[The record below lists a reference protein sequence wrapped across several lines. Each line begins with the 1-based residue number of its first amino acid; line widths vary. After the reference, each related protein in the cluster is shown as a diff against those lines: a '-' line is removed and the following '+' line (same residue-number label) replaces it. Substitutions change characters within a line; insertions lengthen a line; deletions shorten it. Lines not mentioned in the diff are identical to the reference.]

1 MRSNMKS
8 GGFRIRLVKAKD
20 HGFVYQTFQVV
31 GYLAGARIRKK
42 FKSREAALGELH
54 RLEVEATNAV
64 SDTRAINT
72 RLTVRQISAAETL
85 FSLTP
90 DPLAAVQWYLA
101 NFRPA
106 LAEMPIETARD
117 AFISERT
124 PHISTSALRDYV
136 RTLKGLCGMYPARA
150 VHAFTATEVE
160 TFLKAKASG
169 PKRHNN
175 MRGDLHAFFNFCM
188 SPARKWASGNPV
200 VGTTKFKIARGIP
213 EIISAEKAAAVMEYV
228 ESHKGGDRCDH
239 PAGFL
244 APYFAL
250 CLFAGIRPSVSGG
263 EISRLGTSPDLERL
277 IDTKLGV
284 IRITPEISK
293 VGAVRQVKIQ
303 PNLAAWLARYP
314 VKDFPIMVP
323 NMLEKVSHVR
333 KRFALTDDV
342 LRHTF
347 ISAHVNR
354 FQSLGAAA
362 LEAGNSEAMI
372 RKHYLNM
379 MSDAD
384 ADAFWGILPKNC
396 GK

>member
-1 MRSNMKS
+1 MKH
-8 GGFRIRLVKAKD
+8 GEFRIRSIKAKD

-31 GYLAGARIRKK
+31 GYLNGERVRRK
-42 FKSREAALGELH
+42 FKSREAAVGEVS
-54 RLEVEATNAV
+54 RLEVEAANAA
-64 SDTRAINT
+64 SGTRAVNT
-72 RLTVRQISAAETL
+72 RLTVAQVATAETL

-90 DPLAAVQWYLA
+90 DPFAAVQWYLV
-101 NFRPA
+101 NYRPA
-106 LAEMPIETARD
+106 VAEMPVETARD
-117 AFISERT
+117 AFLADRT

-136 RTLKGLCGMYPARA
+136 RTLKGLCALYPARA
-150 VHAFTATEVE
+150 VHAFTATEIE
-160 TFLKAKASG
+160 AFLKAKASG

-175 MRGDLHAFFNFCM
+175 MRSDLHAFFNFCM
-188 SPARKWASGNPV
+188 SVSRKWIRENPV
-200 VGTTKFKIARGIP
+200 AGTTKFKIARGIP
-213 EIISAEKAAAVMEYV
+213 EIITAEKAAALMEYV
-228 ESHKGGDRCDH
+228 ESYKCGDRCDH

-250 CLFAGIRPSVSGG
+250 CLFGGIRPSVSDG
-263 EISRLGTSPDLERL
+263 EIRKLSDSADVDRL
-277 IDTKLGV
+277 IDTRLGV
-284 IRITPEISK
+284 VRITPEISK
-293 VGAVRQVKIQ
+293 VGAIRQVKIR

-314 VKDFPIMVP
+314 VKDFPIIVP

-342 LRHTF
+342 LRHTY
-347 ISAHVNR
+347 ISAHVAK

-384 ADAFWGILPKNC
+384 AEAFWGIFPKIS
-396 GK
+396 GI

>member
-1 MRSNMKS
+1 MEASVKH
-8 GGFRIRLVKAKD
+8 GGFRIRAIKARD
-20 HGFVYQTFQVV
+20 HGISYQTFQVV
-31 GYLAGARIRKK
+31 GYLNGERVRRK
-42 FKSREAALGELH
+42 FKSREAAFGEVS
-54 RLEVEATNAV
+54 RLEVEAANAA
-64 SDTRAINT
+64 SGTRAVNT
-72 RLTVRQISAAETL
+72 RLSVAQVATAEAL

-90 DPLAAVQWYLA
+90 DPLAAVQWYLV
-101 NFRPA
+101 NYRPPF
-106 LAEMPIETARD
+106 AEMPVETARD
-117 AFISERT
+117 AFLADRT

-136 RTLKGLCGMYPARA
+136 RTLKGLCALYPARA
-150 VHAFTATEVE
+150 VHAFTATEIE

-188 SPARKWASGNPV
+188 SPARKWGSGNPV

-213 EIISAEKAAAVMEYV
+213 EIISAEKAAALMEYV
-228 ESHKGGDRCDH
+228 ESHKGGGRCGH

-250 CLFAGIRPSVSGG
+250 TLFAGIRPSVSDG
-263 EISRLGTSPDLERL
+263 EIRKLGDSPDVERL

-293 VGAVRQVKIQ
+293 VGAIRQVKIQ

-314 VKDFPIMVP
+314 VKDFPITVP

-342 LRHTF
+342 LRHTY
-347 ISAHVNR
+347 ISAHVAK

-379 MSDAD
+379 MSDAES
-384 ADAFWGILPKNC
+384 ATFWGISPKTE